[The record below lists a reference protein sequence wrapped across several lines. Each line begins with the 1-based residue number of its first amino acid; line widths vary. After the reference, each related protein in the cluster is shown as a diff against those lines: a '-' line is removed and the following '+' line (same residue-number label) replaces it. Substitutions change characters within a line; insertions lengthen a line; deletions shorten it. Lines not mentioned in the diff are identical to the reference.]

1 MSKYL
6 GQHFLKNKAII
17 KKIVDA
23 LQLEDGDTVV
33 EIGPGNGSLIKELGS
48 RNKELRIIGIEK
60 DKSLFDKLVNSK
72 FIRERNGVEIIEGD
86 VLKIFPKISTHY
98 SLLTTYY
105 KLVGNIP
112 YYITGYLLRIL
123 GEIRKKPSL
132 IVFTIQKEVAERLTA
147 KPPKMNPVRDRE
159 TGNGAKLPLT
169 GTQTRPVSNGM
180 NILGASV
187 QVWGNIEILSYVSK
201 NDFNPKPKVDSAVIK
216 ITPLKKEVPEKY
228 YETVKTI
235 FRHPRKTI
243 LNNLLVE
250 SKEKKE
256 VILEKIER
264 AGLDPKM
271 RPQNLGVEDIVRLSK
286 ND

>member
-1 MSKYL
+1 LNLNRRFRKPLFCPVELWGGYALIKIVGYNFIMSKQL
-6 GQHFLKNKAII
+6 GQHFLKNKAVIRKII
-17 KKIVDA
+17 DD

-33 EIGPGNGSLIKELGS
+33 EIGPGNGVLMKEMIGRGKKL
-48 RNKELRIIGIEK
+48 KIIGIEK
-60 DKSLFDKLVNSK
+60 DSNLAENLINSRFVK
-72 FIRERNGVEIIEGD
+72 ENNIKIVKGD
-86 VLKIFPKISTHY
+86 ILDFLPRIKEN
-98 SLLTTYY
+98 Y

-123 GEIRKKPSL
+123 GEIRKKPLL

-147 KPPKMNPVRDRE
+147 NPPK
-159 TGNGAKLPLT
+159 
-169 GTQTRPVSNGM
+169 M

-235 FRHPRKTI
+235 FKHPRKTI

-256 VILEKIER
+256 VILEKIKR

-271 RPQNLGVEDIVRLSK
+271 RPQNLGVEDIIKLSK

>member
-1 MSKYL
+1 MSKQL
-6 GQHFLKNKAII
+6 GQHFLKNKAVIRKII
-17 KKIVDA
+17 DD

-33 EIGPGNGSLIKELGS
+33 EIGPGNGVLMKEMIGRGKKL
-48 RNKELRIIGIEK
+48 KIIGIEK
-60 DKSLFDKLVNSK
+60 DSNLAENLINSRFVK
-72 FIRERNGVEIIEGD
+72 ENNIKIVKGD
-86 VLKIFPKISTHY
+86 ILDFLPRIKEN
-98 SLLTTYY
+98 Y

-123 GEIRKKPSL
+123 GEIRKKPLL

-147 KPPKMNPVRDRE
+147 NPPK
-159 TGNGAKLPLT
+159 
-169 GTQTRPVSNGM
+169 M

-235 FRHPRKTI
+235 FKHPRKTI

-256 VILEKIER
+256 VILEKIKR

-271 RPQNLGVEDIVRLSK
+271 RPQNLGVEDIIKLSK

>member
-147 KPPKMNPVRDRE
+147 NPPK
-159 TGNGAKLPLT
+159 
-169 GTQTRPVSNGM
+169 M